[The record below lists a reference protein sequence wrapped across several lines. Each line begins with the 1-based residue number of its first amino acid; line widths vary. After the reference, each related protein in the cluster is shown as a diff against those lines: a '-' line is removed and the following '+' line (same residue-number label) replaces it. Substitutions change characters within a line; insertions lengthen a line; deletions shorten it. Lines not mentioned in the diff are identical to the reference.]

1 MSDLHK
7 KLKALRREQKIDLA
21 EIEKRTKIN
30 LEFLRAIES
39 GKFEVLPSTYIRLF
53 LKAYCIEIGADPVDA
68 LRQMNILLGDKEP
81 EALPIAAEEIPV
93 EENGESD
100 EGTETIAMDHPPHEM
115 RSDWV
120 KGAAM
125 IILLIFSIYIIKQ
138 IVSEQ
143 PPQVSG
149 NNAVVESTVE
159 PITDIELIS
168 DCVIDK
174 TNTGSL
180 DGDPPYLAK
189 IVSRKAQ
196 VWFRTETD
204 SALPIENILH
214 NGQQDNFRF
223 VERFDILINPTTN
236 VDLYWSG
243 QLVPYLESTPHPA
256 KITLDGSAKT
266 VTVQHYVPQN

>member
-21 EIEKRTKIN
+21 AIEKRTKIN
-30 LEFLRAIES
+30 LEYLKAIES
-39 GKFEVLPSTYIRLF
+39 GNFEVLPSTYIRLF
-53 LKAYCIEIGADPVDA
+53 LKAYCVEIGADPVDA
-68 LRQMNILLGDKEP
+68 LRQMNILLGAEEP
-81 EALPIAAEEIPV
+81 EAISVAV
-93 EENGESD
+93 EKTLVVENGELD
-100 EGTETIAMDHPPHEM
+100 DGTEPIAMDHPPHEV
-115 RSDWV
+115 RSDWL

-125 IILLIFSIYIIKQ
+125 IVLLIFSIYIVKQ

-143 PPQVSG
+143 PPQASG

-159 PITDIELIS
+159 PITDFELIN
-168 DCVIDK
+168 DYVLDK

-180 DGDPPYLAK
+180 EVNPPYQAK
-189 IVSRKAQ
+189 IVSQKAQ

-223 VERFDILINPTTN
+223 VERFDILINPTNN
-236 VDLYWSG
+236 VALYWSG
-243 QLVPYLESTPHPA
+243 QLVTNLESSPHPA

-266 VTVQHYVPQN
+266 VTVMHYVPQN

>member
-21 EIEKRTKIN
+21 AIEKRTKIN
-30 LEFLRAIES
+30 LEYLKAIES

-53 LKAYCIEIGADPVDA
+53 LKAYCVEIGADPVDA
-68 LRQMNILLGDKEP
+68 LRQMNISLGAEEP
-81 EALPIAAEEIPV
+81 EASPVAAEEISIG
-93 EENGESD
+93 ENGEPD
-100 EGTETIAMDHPPHEM
+100 DGAEPITMDHHPHEI
-115 RSDWV
+115 RSDWL
-120 KGAAM
+120 KGATM
-125 IILLIFSIYIIKQ
+125 IVLLIFSIYIVKQ

-143 PPQVSG
+143 PPQTSG

-159 PITDIELIS
+159 PITDFELIN
-168 DCVIDK
+168 DYVLDK

-180 DGDPPYLAK
+180 EVNPPYQAK
-189 IVSRKAQ
+189 IVSQKAQ

-214 NGQQDNFRF
+214 KEQQDYFRF
-223 VERFDILINPTTN
+223 VKRFDILINPTNN

-243 QLVPYLESTPHPA
+243 QLVPYLESTTHPA

-266 VTVQHYVPQN
+266 VTVQHYIPQN

>member
-30 LEFLRAIES
+30 LEFLKAIES

-68 LRQMNILLGDKEP
+68 LRQMNILLGDEEP

-159 PITDIELIS
+159 PITDIELIN
-168 DCVIDK
+168 DFVIDK

-180 DGDPPYLAK
+180 DVDPPYLAK

>member
-21 EIEKRTKIN
+21 AIEKRTKIN
-30 LEFLRAIES
+30 LEYLKAIES

-53 LKAYCIEIGADPVDA
+53 LKAYCVEIGADPVDA
-68 LRQMNILLGDKEP
+68 LRQMNILLGAEEP
-81 EALPIAAEEIPV
+81 EAISVAAEETLV
-93 EENGESD
+93 VENGELD
-100 EGTETIAMDHPPHEM
+100 DGTEPIAMDHPPHEI
-115 RSDWV
+115 RSDWL

-125 IILLIFSIYIIKQ
+125 IVLLIFSIYIVKQ

-143 PPQVSG
+143 PPQTSG

-159 PITDIELIS
+159 PITDFELIN
-168 DCVIDK
+168 DYVLDK

-180 DGDPPYLAK
+180 EVNPPYQAK
-189 IVSRKAQ
+189 IVSQKAQ

-214 NGQQDNFRF
+214 SGQQDNFRF
-223 VERFDILINPTTN
+223 VERFDILINPTNN
-236 VDLYWSG
+236 VALYWSG
-243 QLVPYLESTPHPA
+243 QLVTNLESTPHPA
-256 KITLDGSAKT
+256 KITFDGSSKT
-266 VTVQHYVPQN
+266 VTVMHYVPQN

>member
-21 EIEKRTKIN
+21 AIEKRTKIN
-30 LEFLRAIES
+30 LEYLKAIES

-53 LKAYCIEIGADPVDA
+53 LKAYCVEIGADPVDA
-68 LRQMNILLGDKEP
+68 LRQMNILLGAEEP
-81 EALPIAAEEIPV
+81 ELIPV
-93 EENGESD
+93 TAEKTLAEENGESND
-100 EGTETIAMDHPPHEM
+100 GAEPIALDPPHHEV
-115 RSDWV
+115 RSDWL

-125 IILLIFSIYIIKQ
+125 IVLLIFSIYIVKQ

-143 PPQVSG
+143 PPQTSG

-159 PITDIELIS
+159 PITDFELIN
-168 DCVIDK
+168 DYVLDK

-180 DGDPPYLAK
+180 DVNPPYQAK
-189 IVSRKAQ
+189 IISQEAQ

-204 SALPIENILH
+204 SALPIESILH

-223 VERFDILINPTTN
+223 VDRFDILINPTNN
-236 VDLYWSG
+236 VALYWSG
-243 QLVPYLESTPHPA
+243 KLVTNLDPTPHPA

>member
-21 EIEKRTKIN
+21 AIEKRTKIN
-30 LEFLRAIES
+30 LEYLKAIES

-53 LKAYCIEIGADPVDA
+53 LKAYCVEIGADPVDA
-68 LRQMNILLGDKEP
+68 LRQMNISLGAEEP
-81 EALPIAAEEIPV
+81 EASPVAAEEISIG
-93 EENGESD
+93 ENGEPD
-100 EGTETIAMDHPPHEM
+100 DGTEPITMDHHPHEI
-115 RSDWV
+115 RSDWL
-120 KGAAM
+120 KGATM
-125 IILLIFSIYIIKQ
+125 IVLLIFSIYIVKQ

-143 PPQVSG
+143 PPQTSG

-159 PITDIELIS
+159 PITDFELIN
-168 DCVIDK
+168 DYVLDK

-180 DGDPPYLAK
+180 DVNPPYQAK
-189 IVSRKAQ
+189 IISQEAQ

-204 SALPIENILH
+204 SALPIESILH

-223 VERFDILINPTTN
+223 VDRFDILINPTNN
-236 VDLYWSG
+236 VALYWSG
-243 QLVPYLESTPHPA
+243 KLVTNLDPTPHPA
-256 KITLDGSAKT
+256 KITLDGSEKT

>member
-30 LEFLRAIES
+30 LEFLTAIES

-68 LRQMNILLGDKEP
+68 LRQMNILLGDEEP

-159 PITDIELIS
+159 PITDIELIN
-168 DCVIDK
+168 DFVIDK

-180 DGDPPYLAK
+180 DVDPPYLAK

>member
-7 KLKALRREQKIDLA
+7 RLKALRREQKIDLA
-21 EIEKRTKIN
+21 AIEKRTKIN
-30 LEFLRAIES
+30 LEYLKAIES

-53 LKAYCIEIGADPVDA
+53 LKAYCVEIGADPVDA
-68 LRQMNILLGDKEP
+68 LRQMNILLGDEEP

-159 PITDIELIS
+159 PITDIELIN
-168 DCVIDK
+168 DFVIDK

-180 DGDPPYLAK
+180 DVDPPYLAK

>member
-30 LEFLRAIES
+30 LEFLKAIES

-68 LRQMNILLGDKEP
+68 LRQMNILLGDEEP
-81 EALPIAAEEIPV
+81 EAIPIAAEEIPV

-159 PITDIELIS
+159 PITDIELIN
-168 DCVIDK
+168 DFVIDK

-180 DGDPPYLAK
+180 AVDPPYQAK
-189 IVSRKAQ
+189 IVARKTQ

>member
-30 LEFLRAIES
+30 LEFLKAIES

-68 LRQMNILLGDKEP
+68 LRQMNILLGDEEP

-159 PITDIELIS
+159 PITDIELIN
-168 DCVIDK
+168 DFVIDK

-180 DGDPPYLAK
+180 DVGPPYLAK

>member
-21 EIEKRTKIN
+21 AIEKRTKIN
-30 LEFLRAIES
+30 LEYLKAIES

-53 LKAYCIEIGADPVDA
+53 LKAYCVEIGTDPVDA
-68 LRQMNILLGDKEP
+68 LRQLNILLD
-81 EALPIAAEEIPV
+81 AEEPVAISVSAEETSV
-93 EENGESD
+93 EEND
-100 EGTETIAMDHPPHEM
+100 EPDDGTEPIEMDPPPHEM
-115 RSDWV
+115 RSDWL
-120 KGAAM
+120 KGATM
-125 IILLIFSIYIIKQ
+125 IVLLIFSIYIVKQ

-143 PPQVSG
+143 QPEASG
-149 NNAVVESTVE
+149 NNAIIKSTVE
-159 PITDIELIS
+159 PITDFELIN
-168 DCVIDK
+168 DYVLDK

-180 DGDPPYLAK
+180 DVNPPYQAK
-189 IVSRKAQ
+189 IISQEAQ

-204 SALPIENILH
+204 SALPIESILH

-223 VERFDILINPTTN
+223 VDRFDILINPTNN
-236 VDLYWSG
+236 VALYWSG
-243 QLVPYLESTPHPA
+243 KLVTNLDPTPHPA